1 MGVAVSSVRLMYL
14 TMYKLDL
21 EYKLSLITSAKMNLS
36 QSVNDLLTVG
46 TDLEPDSPEVK
57 ALERRKERLYLIE
70 KRLDEQMTRYQ
81 TTLKMVEAQI
91 NEVRGSVD
99 RGISEAFGGGRR

>member
-1 MGVAVSSVRLMYL
+1 MGIAVSTVRLIYL

-21 EYKLSLITSAKMNLS
+21 EYKLSLISTAKMSLS

-91 NEVRGSVD
+91 DQVNNSID
-99 RGISEAFGGGRR
+99 RGIQHAFGGRGR

>member
-1 MGVAVSSVRLMYL
+1 MGIAVSTVRLIYL

-21 EYKLSLITSAKMNLS
+21 EYKLSLISTAKMSLS

-91 NEVRGSVD
+91 DQVNGSID
-99 RGISEAFGGGRR
+99 RDVQSAFGGRR